1 MLRRLDIRGFKSFAN
16 PINLEF
22 GRGVNVIVG
31 PNGSGKSNLAEA
43 IVWSMGEQRTTR
55 LRAAAMAEVVFSG
68 GEGRPA
74 AGVAEVRMTVSP
86 AHADPQQ
93 PAETE
98 VARRLTRAGE
108 AAYQLNGGP
117 CRLLDIHEALGTV
130 GLGPD
135 ALAVIRQGQVEAVCT
150 ASPSDLRA
158 VIEEAAGVA
167 LSRRRRRR
175 AESKLSRVAERLDR
189 ARDLATELT
198 RRQATLERQARAAA
212 RAADLDV
219 QIAAARRQLAASLAA
234 GALRA
239 EHAATVEVARCA
251 GARDE
256 ATRAL
261 DAAATERT
269 AAETLLRERLA
280 TQEHGR
286 ELVLGIQS
294 SLERL
299 RGRAEL
305 ARERLADA
313 HGKVA
318 RDAGERAAAAAALG
332 DANKRVA
339 DADARCAAAAAAL
352 EAARTAVAAAAA
364 RREAADAGARAARTR
379 VDDTRAA
386 ADEARRALA
395 SVDARRAHVTAE
407 RDQAATRLARL
418 GDGDGAATPDR
429 AERRAEISAE
439 RAARWGAR
447 ADAADAADEDAQ
459 AVVVG
464 AERHRRELAAL
475 AAAVRP
481 PAHAPTNV
489 LGAGLEVVAGTE
501 RAFGAALGVL
511 ADAPSVSRFSS
522 ADELLDAG
530 ATAVLVPTSATPA
543 RMSAPAG
550 RPLAELVVGCDP
562 AMREHLARVLAGTWL
577 VEDLGTVP
585 EDATGLFVTPSGD
598 AWRPSQGIRLRTASE
613 WAVQAEHRVA
623 VARLGAAD
631 TALAAAQDARRRA
644 SDAAA
649 RVRAG
654 RRAAERAAAN
664 AATALGV
671 ARAQAERTSVERADA
686 TAALDGARAELT
698 DLVGAWARLRDAADA
713 ADRAVEDAVAAGGA
727 CVAACA
733 AEHDAFAVVELA
745 GARCHA
751 EHAAAALAAAEADE
765 RLRLIEGRVGA
776 PEQVINLAGAEHAV
790 SVLDRVGDALAV
802 RAARLGDA
810 LDDNQ
815 HQVGDAEQTVG
826 AARARHE
833 TATATKS
840 GAVDALHGA
849 ELALA
854 AAQARADE
862 LMGPHQVAEVA
873 ANDPERDPERDPE
886 SQAREIDDMERRRRM
901 VGAVNELANTEFEET
916 SERTAEITEQVA
928 DLEAA
933 AADLAAHMQ
942 GLDDAVTDGFQQV
955 FDVVQQRF
963 HEAVAVLFPG
973 GQGRLETVESDDDDP
988 GIEIQVVPAGKRARP
1003 LAMMSGGERSLIAL
1017 AFCMAI
1023 AMTRPA
1029 PFYLLDEVEAALDD
1043 TNLRRFLTLV
1053 RRLAQETQ
1061 FVLITHQQPTVEIAD
1076 TLFGVTMGHDG
1087 VSQVVSRRLGENLAG
1102 AARPLVRRQLKAI
1115 QGGRA

>member
-22 GRGVNVIVG
+22 GPGVNVIVG

-43 IVWSMGEQRTTR
+43 IVWSMGEQRATR
-55 LRAAAMAEVVFSG
+55 LRAAGMAEVVFSG

-86 AHADPQQ
+86 AHADPHQA
-93 PAETE
+93 AETE

-108 AAYQLNGGP
+108 AAYQLNGGT

-150 ASPSDLRA
+150 ARPSDLRA

-251 GARDE
+251 GARDQ

-332 DANKRVA
+332 VANKRVA
-339 DADARCAAAAAAL
+339 DADARRAAAADAL
-352 EAARTAVAAAAA
+352 EAARTALAAAAA
-364 RREAADAGARAARTR
+364 RREAVDAGARAARTR

-439 RAARWGAR
+439 RATRWGAR

-459 AVVVG
+459 AAVVG

-530 ATAVLVPTSATPA
+530 ATAVLVPTSATPV
-543 RMSAPAG
+543 RMSAPVG

-585 EDATGLFVTPSGD
+585 DEATGLFVTPRGD

-631 TALAAAQDARRRA
+631 TALAEAQDARRRA

-654 RRAAERAAAN
+654 RRAAERAAAH

-733 AEHDAFAVVELA
+733 AEHDAFAIVELA

-765 RLRLIEGRVGA
+765 QLRLIEGRVGA
-776 PEQVINLAGAEHAV
+776 PELVINLAGAEHAV

-810 LDDNQ
+810 LEDNQ
-815 HQVGDAEQTVG
+815 HEVVDAEQTVG

-862 LMGPHQVAEVA
+862 LMGPHQVTEVGA
-873 ANDPERDPERDPE
+873 RDPERDPE
-886 SQAREIDDMERRRRM
+886 AQVLEIDDMERRRRL

-1053 RRLAQETQ
+1053 RRLAQATQ

>member
-22 GRGVNVIVG
+22 GPGVNVIVG

-43 IVWSMGEQRTTR
+43 IVWSMGEQRATR
-55 LRAAAMAEVVFSG
+55 LRAAGMAEVVFSG
-68 GEGRPA
+68 GEGRPP

-86 AHADPQQ
+86 AHADSQQ
-93 PAETE
+93 PAESE

-108 AAYQLNGGP
+108 ATYQLNGGT

-150 ASPSDLRA
+150 ARPSDLRA

-219 QIAAARRQLAASLAA
+219 QIAAARQRLAANLAA
-234 GALRA
+234 VALCA
-239 EHAATVEVARCA
+239 EHAATAEVARCT

-256 ATRAL
+256 ATRAV

-269 AAETLLRERLA
+269 AAEMVLRERLA

-286 ELVLGIQS
+286 ELVRGIQS

-305 ARERLADA
+305 ARERLDDA

-332 DANKRVA
+332 DANTRVA
-339 DADARCAAAAAAL
+339 DADARRAAAAAAL
-352 EAARTAVAAAAA
+352 AAARTAVDAAAM

-386 ADEARRALA
+386 ADDARRALA

-407 RDQAATRLARL
+407 RDQAAARLARL
-418 GDGDGAATPDR
+418 GDGDGAASPDR
-429 AERRAEISAE
+429 AERRAQISAE
-439 RAARWGAR
+439 RATRWGAR
-447 ADAADAADEDAQ
+447 ADAADAAADDAQ

-464 AERHRRELAAL
+464 AERRRRELAAL

-489 LGAGLEVVAGTE
+489 LGADLEVVAGTE

-511 ADAPSVSRFSS
+511 ADAPSVNRFSS
-522 ADELLDAG
+522 ADELLDGG

-543 RMSAPAG
+543 VMSAPVG

-562 AMREHLARVLAGTWL
+562 GMREHLARVLAGTWL

-585 EDATGLFVTPSGD
+585 DDATGLFVTPRGD

-623 VARLGAAD
+623 LARLGAAD
-631 TALAAAQDARRRA
+631 TALAGAQDARRRA
-644 SDAAA
+644 SDLAA
-649 RVRAG
+649 RVRVR
-654 RRAAERAAAN
+654 RRAAERAAAH

-671 ARAQAERTSVERADA
+671 ARAQAERMSVERADA
-686 TAALDGARAELT
+686 TAALDAARAELT
-698 DLVGAWARLRDAADA
+698 DLDGAWARLLDAADV
-713 ADRAVEDAVAAGGA
+713 ADRAVEDAIMAGSA
-727 CVAACA
+727 CAAACA
-733 AEHDAFAVVELA
+733 AERDAFAVVELA

-751 EHAAAALAAAEADE
+751 ELAAAALAAAEADE
-765 RLRLIEGRVGA
+765 RLRLIVGRVGA
-776 PEQVINLAGAEHAV
+776 PEPVIDLAGAEQAV
-790 SVLDRVGDALAV
+790 SVLDRVGDALAEQ
-802 RAARLGDA
+802 AARLGDA

-815 HQVGDAEQTVG
+815 HEVGDAEQTVG

-833 TATATKS
+833 DAMAMQS

-854 AAQARADE
+854 AAQARAHE
-862 LMGPHQVAEVA
+862 LVGPHQVTEVA
-873 ANDPERDPERDPE
+873 ASDPERDPEA
-886 SQAREIDDMERRRRM
+886 QAREIDDMERRRRM

-933 AADLAAHMQ
+933 ASDLAAHMQ

-973 GQGRLETVESDDDDP
+973 GQGRLETVESDDDEP

-1043 TNLRRFLTLV
+1043 TNLRRFLALV
-1053 RRLAQETQ
+1053 RRLARETQ

-1076 TLFGVTMGHDG
+1076 TLFGVTMGRDG
-1087 VSQVVSRRLGENLAG
+1087 VSQVVSRRLGEDLAG

-1115 QGGRA
+1115 QGGRV